1 MCEITLE
8 FHDLKGPAHFFSIP
22 TQQLLK
28 KCLAFLQL
36 YQHAKYQLISSIHFW
51 DIYSRY
57 RAVEKG
63 GRGHRP
69 RPFIFW
75 SKSFFHI
82 KQESIRFLHVNNKW
96 DFSLFIEED
105 VSDKIYIA
113 FSEFV
118 VLAVN
123 CAITVTNNEFVIFVF
138 NKNLC
143 KNE

>member
-1 MCEITLE
+1 M
-8 FHDLKGPAHFFSIP
+8 
-22 TQQLLK
+22 
-28 KCLAFLQL
+28 
-36 YQHAKYQLISSIHFW
+36 
-51 DIYSRY
+51 
-57 RAVEKG
+57 
-63 GRGHRP
+63 
-69 RPFIFW
+69 
-75 SKSFFHI
+75 
-82 KQESIRFLHVNNKW
+82 NKEW

-123 CAITVTNNEFVIFVF
+123 CAITVTNNEFLIFVF